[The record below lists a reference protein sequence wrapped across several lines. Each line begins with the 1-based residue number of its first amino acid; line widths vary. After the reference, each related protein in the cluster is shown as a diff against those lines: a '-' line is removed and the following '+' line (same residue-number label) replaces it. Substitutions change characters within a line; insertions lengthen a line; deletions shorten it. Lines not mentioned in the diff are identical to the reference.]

1 MTAAVRA
8 PASSQ
13 ACHVLPVSVYWEDT
27 DAGGIVYYANYLRY
41 AERGRTELLRA
52 IGIRQREFAAETGIV
67 FAVRRVEAEYL
78 APARLEDRLDVVTRL
93 VEIGGASVD
102 MEQVI
107 RRDGEDL
114 VRMMIRIVC
123 VNDRGRATRLPP
135 VVARAFRKFASDGG
149 GS

>member
-1 MTAAVRA
+1 MTAAVHST
-8 PASSQ
+8 ASDD
-13 ACHVLPVSVYWEDT
+13 AVHVLPVTVYWEDT

-78 APARLEDRLDVVTRL
+78 APARLEDRLDVVTSLRD
-93 VEIGGASVD
+93 IGGASVD
-102 MEQVI
+102 MEQII

-114 VRMMIRIVC
+114 VRMNVRIVC

-135 VVARAFRKFASDGG
+135 VVARAFRNFSSDGDR
-149 GS
+149 S